1 MSTAVVGSE
10 EPFVFALGLQ
20 IAVRGLA
27 WSTTTEDLLQVF
39 TQIGNVVSADV
50 KALSSSEQEERRRY
64 HEDTGHSRG
73 WGTVLFE
80 TPEQAE
86 AAIEEFDGYKLS
98 GQAMQIT
105 LHNTGSPFVLETVEE
120 LPAWA
125 DGSSDSMEYFGTK
138 HPTLPVYWYQEE
150 SGQDRSEAFI
160 CEYNGR
166 REHKL
171 EHKLEQG
178 YGLDS
183 LMRERMEMD
192 PDNYHEIG
200 YIGSSDLKWH
210 PLLKIVAIMENG
222 KNIDGLYL
230 RIFDYTSAGQ

>member
-1 MSTAVVGSE
+1 MSTAANQTIHVSN
-10 EPFVFALGLQ
+10 LQ
-20 IAVRGLA
+20 L
-27 WSTTTEDLLQVF
+27 STTLAEDLVQVF
-39 TQIGNVVSADV
+39 QEAGSVV
-50 KALSSSEQEERRRY
+50 KAQVHTTPTRRIYHRHQEYREY
-64 HEDTGHSRG
+64 NCNQATMC

-80 TPEQAE
+80 TPEQAQ

-125 DGSSDSMEYFGTK
+125 DGSSDSMEYSGTK
-138 HPTLPVYWYQEE
+138 HPTLPVYWYLEE
-150 SGQDRSEAFI
+150 SGLDTSEAFI
-160 CEYNGR
+160 FEHNGR
-166 REHKL
+166 REHR
-171 EHKLEQG
+171 LEQG
-178 YGLDS
+178 YGVDS

-200 YIGSSDLKWH
+200 YIGSGDFKWH
-210 PLLKIVAIMENG
+210 PLLKIVAIMDEG
-222 KNIDGLYL
+222 ESIDGLYL

>member
-50 KALSSSEQEERRRY
+50 KA
-64 HEDTGHSRG
+64 HEDTGRSRG

-80 TPEQAE
+80 TPEQAQ

-125 DGSSDSMEYFGTK
+125 DGSSDSMEYFGAN
-138 HPTLPVYWYQEE
+138 HPTLPVCWYQEDGAE
-150 SGQDRSEAFI
+150 NTHEAFI
-160 CEYNGR
+160 FEHNGR
-166 REHKL
+166 REHRR
-171 EHKLEQG
+171 LEQG
-178 YGLDS
+178 YGVDS

-192 PDNYHEIG
+192 PDNYHEIEPRYMRRYIDSCG
-200 YIGSSDLKWH
+200 YIEGLKWH
-210 PLLKIVAIMENG
+210 PLLKIVAIMEENDMG
-222 KNIDGLYL
+222 SVL